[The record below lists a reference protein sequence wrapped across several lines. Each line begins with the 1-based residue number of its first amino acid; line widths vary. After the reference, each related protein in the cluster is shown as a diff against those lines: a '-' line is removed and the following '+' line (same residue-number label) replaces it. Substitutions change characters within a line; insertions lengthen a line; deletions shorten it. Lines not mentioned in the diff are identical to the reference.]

1 MSSVATAMLVD
12 MPEKRVVLNLLF
24 LSAGPCLE
32 SCLEESRGC
41 ATAAGWCR
49 YSDIDGVRLG
59 VDPTALGV
67 PSWDVPTAARVLLPR
82 VHDELGGS
90 QQTLQRRLV

>member
-1 MSSVATAMLVD
+1 MS
-12 MPEKRVVLNLLF
+12 
-24 LSAGPCLE
+24 GPV
-32 SCLEESRGC
+32 
-41 ATAAGWCR
+41 TI
-49 YSDIDGVRLG
+49 SDIDGVRDFVRLG

-67 PSWDVPTAARVLLPR
+67 PSWDVPTAARVLLQR